1 MRRLLAFMLLAAATL
16 FAAEGRAE
24 RRVALVVGN
33 AAYEG
38 AAALRTAR
46 NDAKD
51 MAEAL
56 KKLGFETVL
65 GIDLDQDHFASTMET
80 FARALDGA
88 DIGLFFYAGHGLQID
103 ERNYLVSVNAQLEQ
117 RIPDL
122 VRNDRARRDRTPDG
136 IQGRHQHRAARCVAQ
151 QSPGREPQAQPRRHA
166 TSHDARHRP
175 RAHRNG

>member
-1 MRRLLAFMLLAAATL
+1 MRPGRGLATLRRLLAFMLLAAATL

-46 NDAKD
+46 RDAKD
-51 MAEAL
+51 MADAL

-88 DIGLFFYAGHGLQID
+88 GLGLFFYACLL
-103 ERNYLVSVNAQLEQ
+103 YTS
-117 RIPDL
+117 PSP
-122 VRNDRARRDRTPDG
+122 RD
-136 IQGRHQHRAARCVAQ
+136 
-151 QSPGREPQAQPRRHA
+151 S
-166 TSHDARHRP
+166 
-175 RAHRNG
+175 